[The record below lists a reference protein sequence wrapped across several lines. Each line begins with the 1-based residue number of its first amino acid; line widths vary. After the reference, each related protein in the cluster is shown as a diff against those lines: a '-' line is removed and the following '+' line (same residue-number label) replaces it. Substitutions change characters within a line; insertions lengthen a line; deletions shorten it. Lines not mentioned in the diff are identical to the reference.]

1 MFRDELANI
10 ENRILEKKIAEK
22 KKEELRKKNIA
33 VRSVN
38 KFDNVLTDDMF
49 TARCMETP
57 REPRGFINKI
67 QMLRRRRNYFQIQNL
82 PQVTTSDSIR
92 FSQHHQNQLSN

>member
-1 MFRDELANI
+1 
-10 ENRILEKKIAEK
+10 
-22 KKEELRKKNIA
+22 
-33 VRSVN
+33 
-38 KFDNVLTDDMF
+38 MF

-82 PQVTTSDSIR
+82 PQVTT
-92 FSQHHQNQLSN
+92 NK